1 MLKEKAKMI
10 NRRIDELV
18 EFACSKITTNG
29 IKDADVD
36 DLKAMKMLLNLLD
49 DLKDYS
55 QEQAEMM
62 ENIDEKLDKL
72 LLASK

>member
-1 MLKEKAKMI
+1 MLKEKATMI

-18 EFACSKITTNG
+18 EFACSQITVNA
-29 IKDADVD
+29 IRDVSKD

-62 ENIDEKLDKL
+62 DSIDKKLDKL

>member
-1 MLKEKAKMI
+1 MLKEKAMMI
-10 NRRIDELV
+10 NRRIDELM
-18 EFACSKITTNG
+18 EFACSQITV
-29 IKDADVD
+29 DAIRDASKD

-55 QEQAEMM
+55 LEQAEMM
-62 ENIDEKLDKL
+62 ENIDKKLDKL

>member
-1 MLKEKAKMI
+1 MLKEKAMMI
-10 NRRIDELV
+10 NQRIDKLV
-18 EFACSKITTNG
+18 DFACSQITV
-29 IKDADVD
+29 DAIRDASKD

-55 QEQAEMM
+55 LEQAEMM
-62 ENIDEKLDKL
+62 ENIDKKLDKL

>member
-1 MLKEKAKMI
+1 MLKEKAMMI
-10 NRRIDELV
+10 NQRIDKLV
-18 EFACSKITTNG
+18 DFACSQITVNA
-29 IKDADVD
+29 IRDASKD

-55 QEQAEMM
+55 LEQAEMM

>member
-1 MLKEKAKMI
+1 MLKEKAMMI

-18 EFACSKITTNG
+18 EFACSQITVNA
-29 IKDADVD
+29 IRDASKD

-62 ENIDEKLDKL
+62 DNIDKKLDKL

>member
-1 MLKEKAKMI
+1 MLKEKAMMI

-18 EFACSKITTNG
+18 EFACSQITVNA
-29 IKDADVD
+29 IRDVSKD

-62 ENIDEKLDKL
+62 DSIDKKLDKL

>member
-1 MLKEKAKMI
+1 MLKEKAMMI
-10 NRRIDELV
+10 NQKIDKLV
-18 EFACSKITTNG
+18 EFACSKITANG
-29 IKDADVD
+29 IKDTDVD
-36 DLKAMKMLLNLLD
+36 DLKAMKVLLALLD

-62 ENIDEKLDKL
+62 EKIDEKLDKL